1 MKIVRIRSGVPVMAG
16 LILLFAGSVC
26 RGRGHESGLLQPGTS
41 SSQRPLSFEHVRLGG
56 DYGTRFAA
64 ATSHLLTWTDLYTLD
79 SFVAAT
85 AGRPGSLWWDWP
97 GDQIGR
103 WLSLVH
109 VAQGYGWSDQAW
121 PPRVL
126 AAAVLPFQTADGN
139 FGPPGSAAV
148 ADVRMLSGN
157 AFALRGL
164 MDAYEDAHD
173 PRFLEA
179 ARRLGRFFEA
189 IAPDWETKK
198 DGHLH
203 EFYGHCIDGFVALY
217 EQAGDRWALDAAE
230 RIGAHAGR
238 TSHTHHSLSLM
249 RGLVDLARVTEKRL
263 YLEKVED
270 YLAWCRENRSVTGG
284 LPEAMPVSEQDE
296 GCGLADWIV
305 VNMMMG
311 QATGETRY
319 FDDAEHTLVNHFFF
333 NQFHT
338 GGFGHLSFGQEVIGG
353 KQWQGWEGRFGSENP
368 GCCSLWGAW
377 ALGQAGRFVVTESD
391 DTVFVNLYA
400 QAEVVL
406 AEKGIRLGITG
417 DFPRQ
422 KKIRVR
428 LESPE
433 PRQLTLALRIP
444 AWAEAA
450 EIKCAGAPI
459 DSPVTGG
466 RVLISRTWKAKTDV
480 DIEFKSSP
488 RLVPWPAQTPL
499 GVGVFDGPLCLGL
512 PATAGDVNL
521 SWAVLV
527 DDAGRPSLDTQGR
540 PQVFGP
546 SGRALAALVPVSA
559 DWLIPDSK
567 DPIRR
572 RILFG
577 TRRAE

>member
-1 MKIVRIRSGVPVMAG
+1 MRNLGSKPLA
-16 LILLFAGSVC
+16 LLFLSTCLVVLTGCPA
-26 RGRGHESGLLQPGTS
+26 RRESKEAPQANAPLQRAP
-41 SSQRPLSFEHVRLGG
+41 SFGQIRFGG
-56 DYGTRFAA
+56 DYGTHFAA
-64 ATSHLLTWTDLYTLD
+64 ATAHLLTWTDLYTLD

-109 VAQGYGWSDQAW
+109 VVQGYGWSDQAW

-126 AAAVLPFQTADGN
+126 ADAVLPLQTEDGN

-164 MDAYEDAHD
+164 MDGFEDTKD
-173 PRFLEA
+173 VRFLEA
-179 ARRLGRFFEA
+179 ARRLGRYFEK
-189 IAPDWETKK
+189 IAPVWETKK

-217 EQAGDRWALDAAE
+217 EQAGDRWALEAAE

-238 TSHTHHSLSLM
+238 TPHTHHSLSLM
-249 RGLVDLARVTEKRL
+249 RGLVDLARVTGKRE
-263 YLEKVED
+263 YLDRVED
-270 YLAWCRENRSVTGG
+270 YMAWCRENRTVTGG
-284 LPEAMPVSEQDE
+284 LPEAMPASEQDE

-311 QATGETRY
+311 QATGQTRY

-353 KQWQGWEGRFGSENP
+353 KRWQGWEGRFGSENP
-368 GCCSLWGAW
+368 GCCSIWGAW
-377 ALGQAGRFVVTESD
+377 ALGQAGRLVVTESD
-391 DTVFVNLYA
+391 DAVFVNLYP
-400 QAEVVL
+400 QADIVL
-406 AEKGIRLGITG
+406 PEKGVRLEITG
-417 DFPRQ
+417 DFPRLNEVR
-422 KKIRVR
+422 IR
-428 LESPE
+428 LESAE
-433 PRQLTLALRIP
+433 PRHLTLALRVP
-444 AWAEAA
+444 AWAETAQV
-450 EIKCAGAPI
+450 KCDGEPV
-459 DSPVTGG
+459 DSSVTGG
-466 RVLISRTWKAKTDV
+466 RVLLSRTWKGESDV
-480 DIEFKSSP
+480 EIEFKSGL
-488 RLVPWPAQTPL
+488 RLVPWPAQKPL

-512 PATAGDVNL
+512 PASAGDVDL
-521 SWAVLV
+521 PWAVVV
-527 DDAGRPSLDTQGR
+527 DSSGRPSLDAQGR
-540 PQVFGP
+540 PRIVDP
-546 SGRALAALVPVSA
+546 SGRLLAGLVPVSA
-559 DWLIPDSK
+559 DWLIPDAK

-577 TRRAE
+577 TKRTP